1 MLQQRQGP
9 VTRHQ
14 LSNWH
19 QQLQPQAISVSGKQM
34 CSSQWSVAGEPCC
47 LSSLQALPRSL
58 GNVPHLMLARAWKPL
73 AGHRFPA
80 SQSICFCPYS
90 SLLSTSTWAWQL
102 MCQATHVPGNSFQRR
117 LFPCTLLEVMVNDL
131 DTYWDFADFLRS
143 TVSEQKDVFVFSCPM
158 QAGLQPQEVLV
169 GGLWLSGRTRLLPV
183 GSGPLSEWLCSFP
196 SLIPVSCSS

>member
-1 MLQQRQGP
+1 MQVNAAAKARSSHSASAALTTGNFSFWKANVLKSMECGRGALLP
-9 VTRHQ
+9 Q
-14 LSNWH
+14 LAASFAT
-19 QQLQPQAISVSGKQM
+19 QPGQCASPDACTSMETLGWAPL
-34 CSSQWSVAGEPCC
+34 SSQSER
-47 LSSLQALPRSL
+47 L
-58 GNVPHLMLARAWKPL
+58 
-73 AGHRFPA
+73 
-80 SQSICFCPYS
+80 
-90 SLLSTSTWAWQL
+90 LLSL
-102 MCQATHVPGNSFQRR
+102 FLPPFYIHLGLATYVPGNSFQRW

-143 TVSEQKDVFVFSCPM
+143 TVSEQNDVFVFSCPM